1 MLYNKNP
8 LGQTLIISLEAAN
21 PEEGELRVCQF
32 LQVSVSPG
40 PHQALRDGQTDTK
53 NDKGAQEQNTELLP
67 GRHEDCNSCYVWLP

>member
-32 LQVSVSPG
+32 LQASVSLG
-40 PHQALRDGQTDTK
+40 PCQALQDGQMDTK

-67 GRHEDCNSCYVWLP
+67 DRHEDCNSCYV